1 MHLGALTIVPVRA
14 NLHLVAQPVA
24 NALKGFADAERVGVA
39 EIDPALSDTTA
50 FCAHYKISL
59 EQAANCVILEA
70 KHGEREWLAA
80 CVVLGDTRADVNGLA
95 RKTLDAR
102 RVSFAP
108 MERAVSETGME
119 YGAITPV
126 GLPNPPVGGWRILID
141 KAVADVQLVVI
152 GSGKRASK
160 LIVPGSFLATLPN
173 AQIVE
178 GLGRVLTI
186 T

>member
-70 KHGEREWLAA
+70 KRGDREWLAA
-80 CVVLGDTRADVNGLA
+80 CVVLGNTRADVNGLA

-119 YGAITPV
+119 YGAITPL
-126 GLPNPPVGGWRILID
+126 GLPASWPILID
-141 KAVADVQLVVI
+141 ARVAASDAVVI
-152 GSGKRASK
+152 GSGIRASK
-160 LIVPGSFLATLPN
+160 LIVPGSFLAARESVQVLEN
-173 AQIVE
+173 
-178 GLGRVLTI
+178 LGRVAA
-186 T
+186 

>member
-70 KHGEREWLAA
+70 KRGDREWLAA
-80 CVVLGDTRADVNGLA
+80 CVVLGNTRADVNGLA

-119 YGAITPV
+119 YGAITPL
-126 GLPNPPVGGWRILID
+126 GLPASWPILID
-141 KAVADVQLVVI
+141 ARVAASDAVVI
-152 GSGKRASK
+152 GSGIRASK
-160 LIVPGSFLATLPN
+160 LIVSGSFLAALPSVRVLEN
-173 AQIVE
+173 
-178 GLGRVLTI
+178 LGRVAA
-186 T
+186 